1 MVKVSLF
8 TSHQSHSRLRLGF
21 THSGKGKSL
30 AESSDQRKAA
40 GAERLMNRQ
49 SLITAR
55 QIRWGWGAREKKK
68 LKTKF

>member
-49 SLITAR
+49 SPITA
-55 QIRWGWGAREKKK
+55 QTNQVGVGRERKKK
-68 LKTKF
+68 LKTK